1 MVNRIFKKKSQY
13 ALKLERILGFYPKN
27 INVYKQAFT
36 HKSTLSDNDKK
47 IAESNERLEFL
58 GDTVLSTVVSHF
70 LFVKFPF
77 KDEGFLTQLRSRFV
91 SREMLN
97 LLGRK
102 IGLSELIEKKPE
114 EHAASIYGNTLE
126 ALIGAIYID
135 KGYKVAQNF
144 IYQKL
149 IHNHI
154 DTQEVMV
161 NETNFKSRVI
171 EWCQKD
177 KHTFRFE
184 VKENQ
189 EKNIHLYTVE
199 LFLDDKLE
207 GVGIANSKKK
217 AEQLA
222 SEQFYN
228 EHLKEIIE

>member
-1 MVNRIFKKKSQY
+1 M
-13 ALKLERILGFYPKN
+13 KLERILGFYPKN

-161 NETNFKSRVI
+161 NETNF
-171 EWCQKD
+171 
-177 KHTFRFE
+177 
-184 VKENQ
+184 
-189 EKNIHLYTVE
+189 
-199 LFLDDKLE
+199 
-207 GVGIANSKKK
+207 
-217 AEQLA
+217 
-222 SEQFYN
+222 
-228 EHLKEIIE
+228 